1 MKSAGLRQRLS
12 ILFFLSPWLVSFALF
27 TLYPISYSFY
37 LSFTKYNPISG
48 QTPRFI
54 GLHNYLAIFSDDRF
68 WLALK
73 NTIFFVI
80 GTIPVTTSIA
90 VILAV
95 FLNERIKFRSFF
107 RATYFMPAVT
117 SIVVIATIFIYIY
130 SPFGVLN
137 SLLSLFGIQGRNWL
151 LDSHFALPAI
161 MAMDI
166 WESFGYYTIL
176 FLAGLQSIPEEL
188 YEAANIDGAT
198 GIQQFFR
205 ITIPLLRPTLIF
217 VLVINTIRSFQ
228 VFSEIFVMT
237 QGGPIG
243 ATTTL
248 VYYLYNMGFQKFRM
262 GYASALAYV
271 LFAIIL
277 IFSLLQMKV
286 LRYGERIYD

>member
-1 MKSAGLRQRLS
+1 MKPRGLRQRSS

-27 TLYPISYSFY
+27 TLYPIVYSFY

-48 QTPRFI
+48 QAPRFI
-54 GLHNYLAIFSDDRF
+54 GFHNYLAIFSDDRF

-73 NTIFFVI
+73 NTLFFVI
-80 GTIPVTTSIA
+80 GTIPVTTAIA
-90 VILAV
+90 VVLAV

-137 SLLSLFGIQGRNWL
+137 SLLNLFGIQGRNWL
-151 LDSHFALPAI
+151 LDFHFALPAI
-161 MAMDI
+161 MVMDI

-176 FLAGLQSIPEEL
+176 FLAGLQSIPQEL
-188 YEAANIDGAT
+188 YEAAKIDGAT
-198 GIQQFFR
+198 GVQQFFR
-205 ITIPLLRPTLIF
+205 ITIPLLRPTFIF

-228 VFSEIFVMT
+228 VFSEIYVMT

-243 ATTTL
+243 STTTL
-248 VYYLYNMGFQKFRM
+248 VYYLYNMGFQKFHM

-271 LFAIIL
+271 LFTIIL

-286 LRYGERIYD
+286 LRYGERLYD

>member
-1 MKSAGLRQRLS
+1 
-12 ILFFLSPWLVSFALF
+12 LFLAPWIISFALF
-27 TLYPISYSFY
+27 TLYPIVYSFY
-37 LSFTKYNPISG
+37 LSFTKYNPING

-54 GLHNYLAIFSDDRF
+54 GFHNYLTIFSDGTF

-73 NTIFFVI
+73 NTLFFVT
-80 GTIPVTTSIA
+80 GTIPVTTAIA
-90 VILAV
+90 VVLAV
-95 FLNERIKFRSFF
+95 FLNEKIKFRAFF

-137 SLLSLFGIQGRNWL
+137 SLLNLFGIQGRNWL
-151 LDSHFALPAI
+151 LDLHFALPAI

-166 WESFGYYTIL
+166 WESFGYYTLL

-198 GIQQFFR
+198 SVQQFFR
-205 ITIPLLRPTLIF
+205 ITIPLLRPTFIF

-243 ATTTL
+243 STTTL
-248 VYYLYNMGFQKFRM
+248 VYYLYNMGFQKFHM

-271 LFAIIL
+271 LFTIIL
-277 IFSLLQMKV
+277 LFSLLQMKV
-286 LRYGERIYD
+286 LRYGEHLYD